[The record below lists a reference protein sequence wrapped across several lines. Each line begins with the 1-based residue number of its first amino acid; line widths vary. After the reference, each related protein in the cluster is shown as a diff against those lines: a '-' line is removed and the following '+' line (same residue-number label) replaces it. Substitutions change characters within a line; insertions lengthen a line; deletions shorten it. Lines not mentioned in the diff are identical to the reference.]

1 MLKSVT
7 INMERL
13 KHLSDIQISRRQA
26 LQIITASIALP
37 LLTEQKANTQSVVE
51 SGPNPK
57 ELERAEIIF
66 HGKDGVAF
74 TFDDN
79 YFPEYVVDVANT
91 ALEKG
96 VPVTFFPIGRNV
108 AANPDLYKWLA
119 EKGFLFAN
127 HTWDHNSLG
136 PRKYEGIPR
145 MDGHGNYTQEYY
157 DLEYERIKKEI
168 LKQSQVLEQA
178 TGHKPLPYLRPPG
191 GIGAYSGH
199 ENPILLKVCHDLGYK
214 VLLWSDDSNGWR
226 EYPRTDE
233 EAIKYTVS
241 NIRRDLIQGT
251 VVLQHS
257 EPPDTLA
264 FPKAIE
270 IAHRRG
276 LKTKSIAELLS

>member
-1 MLKSVT
+1 
-7 INMERL
+7 MEKL
-13 KHLSDIQISRRQA
+13 KHLSDIQITRRQA
-26 LQIITASIALP
+26 LQIITTTVALSIF
-37 LLTEQKANTQSVVE
+37 TEQKANTQSAVE

-79 YFPEYVVDVANT
+79 YFPKDVVDVANT

-96 VPVTFFPIGRNV
+96 TPVTFCPIGKNV
-108 AANPDLYKWLA
+108 AANPDLYKWLFG
-119 EKGFLFAN
+119 KGFTFIN

-136 PRKYEGIPR
+136 PRKYDGIPR
-145 MDGHGNYTQEYY
+145 MDGHGNYNQQYY

-168 LKQSQVLEQA
+168 LKQSKALEQA

-191 GIGAYSGH
+191 GIGAYLGH
-199 ENPILLKVCHDLGYK
+199 ENPILLKVCHDLDHK

-226 EYPRTDE
+226 MYPRTDE
-233 EAIKYTVS
+233 EAIKYTVG
-241 NIRRDLIQGT
+241 NIKRDLVQGA

-270 IAHRRG
+270 LAHRRD
-276 LKTKSIAELLS
+276 LKTKTIVELLG